1 MCHDAQLVLDSL
13 WDAKPVQFDVTNHRQ
28 AAVEFLGATDNTG
41 SSIEDP
47 MQPVCRGL
55 WLAPPPSLRISSTT
69 FTECAPKAMEFA
81 EIMQNNG
88 HYAVQ
93 GHSRSSILVPIESS
107 YVIRFQAGGCRR
119 RPNLDLIVSC

>member
-55 WLAPPPSLRISSTT
+55 WLAPPPQ
-69 FTECAPKAMEFA
+69 FTYIFNHFYGVRP
-81 EIMQNNG
+81 
-88 HYAVQ
+88 
-93 GHSRSSILVPIESS
+93 ES
-107 YVIRFQAGGCRR
+107 YGIR
-119 RPNLDLIVSC
+119 

>member
-41 SSIEDP
+41 STIEDP

-93 GHSRSSILVPIESS
+93 GHRFWYQSKAHMS
-107 YVIRFQAGGCRR
+107 YVSRPAVVGGDRTW
-119 RPNLDLIVSC
+119 I